1 MRSTLTLE
9 PDVAHQVQELV
20 AATRKPYKTVVNELL
35 RQGLAHKP
43 SQRQPFVQTTL
54 ELGWNDTLDPTGFN
68 RLADA
73 LAVEAD
79 DMVLKR
85 FEDAS

>member
-20 AATRKPYKTVVNELL
+20 AASRKPYKMVVNELL
-35 RQGLAHKP
+35 RRGLASKP
-43 SQRQPFVQTTL
+43 NLRQPFVQPTL
-54 ELGWNDTLDPTGFN
+54 ELGWNDTLDPAGFN
-68 RLADA
+68 RLTDA

-79 DMVLKR
+79 AAVLER
-85 FEDAS
+85 FENAP